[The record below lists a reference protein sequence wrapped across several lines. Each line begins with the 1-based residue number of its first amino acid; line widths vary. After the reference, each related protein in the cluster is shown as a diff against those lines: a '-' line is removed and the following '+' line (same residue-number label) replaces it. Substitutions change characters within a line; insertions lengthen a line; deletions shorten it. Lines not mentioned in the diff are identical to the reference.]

1 MMREAI
7 GFIGFAVFA
16 AVGLAQ
22 SAPVEP
28 EFADIFYRLTD
39 GNLVALERQAAAFK
53 GSAHGFVV
61 MGVKSAALLPGGK
74 SPIRF
79 KSGEQVDL
87 VVRSMVSASTAD
99 PNTVYVLRKL
109 SSKKKTRELVMTSG
123 HFSPI
128 GGSMTA
134 VPAEGV
140 LPVDFSRYGAA
151 SLKMSTGPLPPGEY
165 AVGHPYGPAVFCFGV
180 D

>member
-39 GNLVALERQAAAFK
+39 GNLVALERQDAAFK
-53 GSAHGFVV
+53 GSAHGFMV
-61 MGVKSAALLPGGK
+61 MSVKSVALLPGGK

-79 KSGEQVDL
+79 KSGEPIEL
-87 VVRSMVSASTAD
+87 VVRSMASAASVD
-99 PNTVYVLRKL
+99 PNTLYVLRKL
-109 SSKKKTRELVMTSG
+109 NSKKKTRELVTSTG

-128 GGSMTA
+128 GGSVTA
-134 VPAEGV
+134 APAEGV
-140 LPVDFSRYGAA
+140 LSVDFSRYGAT
-151 SLKMSTGPLPPGEY
+151 SLKMSTGPLLPGEY
-165 AVGHPYGPAVFCFGV
+165 AVGHPYGPSVFCFGV